1 MKTVFLDASV
11 LVAACASKTGA
22 SAFILGYSRQRKV
35 KCFISPEV
43 VGEAK
48 KNVRLKLKENGGK
61 RLEYYLETA
70 GLHLTNKPTL
80 TDIVRCEGV
89 IVFKDAHVLA
99 AAIKSEAGYL
109 ITLDRKHFFT
119 PEVISFSKPLKI
131 IAPGEFVIKI
141 LGKSEKDTL

>member
-22 SAFILGYSRQRKV
+22 SAFILGYSQQRKV

-43 VGEAK
+43 IGEAK
-48 KNVRLKLKENGGK
+48 KNIRLKLKESGEE
-61 RLEYYLETA
+61 RLEYYLKTA
-70 GLHLTNKPTL
+70 GLQLVGEPTL

-89 IVFKDAHVLA
+89 IIFKDAHVLA

-119 PEVISFSKPLKI
+119 PEVISFSRPLKI
-131 IAPGEFVIKI
+131 ITPGEFVIKI
-141 LGKSEKDTL
+141 LSKG